1 MSSIKLMTPLF
12 FAADRPTYSKLLSQH
27 IADCLTYPTT
37 ILGYLRCGGF
47 TVSITGRSW
56 HSVAV
61 DEAHEMLVNK
71 DLKQAIVRPSRE
83 YLTRLATFFPYRSKA
98 LHNLQEQL
106 FPESQ
111 VHLHSRTLVLSRP
124 EEKKYLN
131 NFEAMRSKLEQ
142 ISLFTDGIHQ
152 LHNPFTNKNASTA

>member
-56 HSVAV
+56 HGVAV
-61 DEAHEMLVNK
+61 DEAHEMLVKGQVVFNTFS
-71 DLKQAIVRPSRE
+71 SRMD
-83 YLTRLATFFPYRSKA
+83 TG
-98 LHNLQEQL
+98 HC
-106 FPESQ
+106 
-111 VHLHSRTLVLSRP
+111 HS
-124 EEKKYLN
+124 
-131 NFEAMRSKLEQ
+131 
-142 ISLFTDGIHQ
+142 
-152 LHNPFTNKNASTA
+152 